1 MRELICIWGD
11 SVNTTYFR
19 LFFES
24 PGNFNRVKI
33 VNLLNHRPYNINQLS
48 KELNLNY
55 RTVQHHIKVLE
66 ENMVVQSDSNGY
78 GALISISDGFD
89 IDKFMEIYNASRDEC
104 VLDEDVMREKV
115 LKLLK

>member
-1 MRELICIWGD
+1 MD
-11 SVNTTYFR
+11 TTYFR

-33 VNLLNHRPYNINQLS
+33 VNLLNHRPSNINQIS

-89 IDKFMEIYNASRDEC
+89 IDKFMEIYNASLDEC